1 METNAAHIPPA
12 SQPDLLAH
20 ARPFE
25 PDPPATDGT
34 WGRCGFHG
42 AVYSGRYGG
51 RRCAVC
57 SGLQN
62 GWMPS
67 GEL

>member
-12 SQPDLLAH
+12 FEPFLLAR

-25 PDPPATDGT
+25 PDPPAVDGT
-34 WGRCGFHG
+34 CGRCGFHG
-42 AVYSGRYGG
+42 AVYPGRYGG
-51 RRCAVC
+51 RRCAVYY
-57 SGLQN
+57 GLQN